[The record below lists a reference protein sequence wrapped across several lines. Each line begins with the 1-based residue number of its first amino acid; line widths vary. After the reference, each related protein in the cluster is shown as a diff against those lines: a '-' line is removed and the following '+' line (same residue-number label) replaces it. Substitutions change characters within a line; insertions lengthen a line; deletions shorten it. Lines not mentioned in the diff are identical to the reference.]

1 MKRVNM
7 RTVVKSS
14 VVVALLVS
22 LSACG
27 YALSGRG
34 SSVPTTIKTVGVP
47 LFENA
52 TPVFDL
58 EQTLT
63 EKVRLELISRG
74 KFKVMPDATTTDA
87 VLKGQITNVTI
98 SPTAYNANQLATRYA
113 FTMVVKVEFRDIK
126 TNRILYENAALNFRE
141 EYEVT
146 TGANLVSVT
155 DFLGQNGDAKERM
168 VNDFA
173 RTVVAS
179 ILEAF

>member
-1 MKRVNM
+1 MKFIKL
-7 RTVVKSS
+7 TVAF
-14 VVVALLVS
+14 ALLLS
-22 LSACG
+22 LAGCG
-27 YALSGRG
+27 YSLSGRG
-34 SSVPTTIKTVGVP
+34 SSVPATIKTVGVP

-74 KFKVMPDATTTDA
+74 KFRVMPDATSTDA
-87 VLKGQITNVTI
+87 VLTGQITNVTI
-98 SPTAYNANQLATRYA
+98 TPTAYNQNQQASRYA

-126 TNRILYENAALNFRE
+126 ANRVLYENSALNFRE

-146 TGANLVSVT
+146 TSITAGDVT
-155 DFLGQNGDAKERM
+155 AFLGQNGDAKERM

>member
-1 MKRVNM
+1 MKAA
-7 RTVVKSS
+7 VKLS
-14 VVVALLVS
+14 VAIALLLS
-22 LSACG
+22 LAGCG
-27 YALSGRG
+27 YSLSGRG
-34 SSVPTTIKTVGVP
+34 SSVPTTIKTIGVP

-58 EQTLT
+58 EQALT

-74 KFKVMPDATTTDA
+74 KFRVMPDATTTDA
-87 VLKGQITNVTI
+87 VLTGQITNVTI
-98 SPTAYNANQLATRYA
+98 TPTAYNQNQQASRYA
-113 FTMVVKVEFRDIK
+113 FTMVVKVEFRDVK
-126 TNRILYENAALNFRE
+126 ANRVLYENSALNFRE

-146 TGANLVSVT
+146 TGSNLINVT

-173 RTVVAS
+173 RTVVSS